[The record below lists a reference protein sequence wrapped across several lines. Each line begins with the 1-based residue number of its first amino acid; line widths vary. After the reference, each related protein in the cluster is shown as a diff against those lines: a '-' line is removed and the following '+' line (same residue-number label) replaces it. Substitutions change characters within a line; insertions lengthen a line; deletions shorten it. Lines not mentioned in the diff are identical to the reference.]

1 MALKPYATSASV
13 SFSTGVTICSV
24 EVVPDGADLD
34 VKIFGGTDNT
44 GTLKYRILAREKA
57 SLGILPIGVAFN
69 SRGHLISNFTAVL
82 AQCQSHQKPK
92 YHNTP

>member
-44 GTLKYRILAREKA
+44 GTLKYRILAREKGEFRDFA
-57 SLGILPIGVAFN
+57 N
-69 SRGHLISNFTAVL
+69 RGGLQFTGPSYLEFYSGSGTVSITSETEIS
-82 AQCQSHQKPK
+82 
-92 YHNTP
+92 